1 LPLLLLLLATC
12 RFAGPPDVVSPFK
25 GDDVDVDEFAAFPLP
40 FLLGLLL
47 LPAIL
52 SLALLTD

>member
-1 LPLLLLLLATC
+1 VLPLLLLLLATC
-12 RFAGPPDVVSPFK
+12 RFAGPPVAVSPFK

-52 SLALLTD
+52 RVHF